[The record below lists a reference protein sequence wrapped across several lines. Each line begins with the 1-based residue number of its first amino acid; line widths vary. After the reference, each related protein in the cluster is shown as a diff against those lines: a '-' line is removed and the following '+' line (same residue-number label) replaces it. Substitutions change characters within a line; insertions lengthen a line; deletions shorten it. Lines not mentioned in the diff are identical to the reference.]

1 MAFPTQQILHRITE
15 GDKVAFAQ
23 LCTHFREPAL
33 TLCRVILKDDGEA
46 EAITSHVFEKI
57 WEDRI
62 KLEKEENFQSYLF
75 LNLRNQIFME
85 MRKYQDL
92 GFRQTYLDKMG
103 SVNRS

>member
-15 GDKVAFAQ
+15 GDRAAFAQ
-23 LCTHFREPAL
+23 LCTYFREPAMS
-33 TLCRVILKDDGEA
+33 LCRVILKDESEA

-62 KLEKEENFQSYLF
+62 RLEAEENFQSYLF
-75 LNLRNQIFME
+75 LNLKDQIFTE

-92 GFRQTYLDKMG
+92 NVRQTYLDKMG
-103 SVNRS
+103 AVYRS